1 MCVCVCVCMTDVK
14 SKLCNTHTHTH
25 TDITQGS
32 TYTGCGLYI
41 VMEQLADRHQTYIGD
56 GNNMLRHTC
65 GVKVMVGG
73 GGGGSARGGAAV

>member
-1 MCVCVCVCMTDVK
+1 MLTVSYV
-14 SKLCNTHTHTH
+14 THTHTH

-73 GGGGSARGGAAV
+73 GRGLSARWRCGLTVFAAVLMA